1 MSSEIIKQAETDDE
15 IEKCFDVM
23 LELRPHLTRET
34 FLTTV
39 RGMEQQGFCLAYLED
54 KGNVVAVAGYRI
66 SVNLLMG
73 KNLYIDDLVTSQ
85 KVRSKGYG
93 EKLYAW
99 VREEARKADCT
110 YVLLGSGT
118 QRTKAHRF
126 YFRQGLEICAF
137 HFWEKLEGQ

>member
-1 MSSEIIKQAETDDE
+1 MSEIIRRAETDEE

-23 LELRPHLTRET
+23 LELRLHLKRET

-39 RGMEQQGFCLAYLED
+39 RAMEQQGFSLVYLED
-54 KGNVVAVAGYRI
+54 EGNIVAVAGYRV
-66 SVNLLMG
+66 SVNLLRG

-85 KVRSKGYG
+85 RVRSKGYG

-110 YVLLGSGT
+110 YILLDSGT

-126 YFRQGLEICAF
+126 YFRQGLEISAF
-137 HFWEKLEGQ
+137 HFWEKLDDA